1 MTKRIDFEQTVDGT
15 AQDAKDSIDTL
26 ETQRSNGNV
35 SDFSVEYRADVDAV
49 NIHVWRDVS
58 TVDDLPTAYD
68 DVDAALSNLPVALS
82 SATDDAP
89 VVNP

>member
-1 MTKRIDFEQTVDGT
+1 MLF
-15 AQDAKDSIDTL
+15 
-26 ETQRSNGNV
+26 RS
-35 SDFSVEYRADVDAV
+35 
-49 NIHVWRDVS
+49 HVWRDVA

-89 VVNP
+89 VVNR